1 MMIRNLI
8 GKTAERFGYH
18 IVNWRANYP
27 AEDCQLLDQVRP
39 HTMVRPLR
47 LLAICD
53 AVAYIARNSIPG
65 DWVECGVWKGG
76 CSLLAELKMKQVGDR
91 RPIWMY
97 DMAPAG
103 AKELLQSAQFIEG
116 DVLTTIPDHAPESIA
131 ILRLDTNSYASTF
144 HELTH
149 LYPLLSKGGV
159 LLLDDW
165 KIPEF
170 RSAVIDYFQGNRPF
184 IARSDYTGA
193 TIIKR

>member
-1 MMIRNLI
+1 
-8 GKTAERFGYH
+8 
-18 IVNWRANYP
+18 
-27 AEDCQLLDQVRP
+27 
-39 HTMVRPLR
+39 
-47 LLAICD
+47 
-53 AVAYIARNSIPG
+53 
-65 DWVECGVWKGG
+65 
-76 CSLLAELKMKQVGDR
+76 
-91 RPIWMY
+91 MY
-97 DMAPAG
+97 DMTPAG